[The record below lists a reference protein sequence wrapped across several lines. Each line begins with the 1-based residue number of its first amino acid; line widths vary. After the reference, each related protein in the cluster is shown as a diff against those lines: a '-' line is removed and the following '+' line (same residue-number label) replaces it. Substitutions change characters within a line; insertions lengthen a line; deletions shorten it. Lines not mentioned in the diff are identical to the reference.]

1 VVKVR
6 LLIRGRVH
14 GVFFRQSTRERAR
27 ELGLIGWVRNLEN
40 GMVEVEAEGKRD
52 LLEQLVAW
60 CHIGPPSARVDG
72 AEVTWLEAENEL
84 EPLRNCETGAFE
96 IR

>member
-1 VVKVR
+1 M
-6 LLIRGRVH
+6 LIRGRVH
-14 GVFFRQSTRERAR
+14 GVFFRQSTRERAQ
-27 ELGLIGWVRNLEN
+27 ELGLSGWVRNLEN

-60 CHIGPPSARVDG
+60 CHKGPPSARVEG
-72 AEVTWLEAENEL
+72 VEVTWLEEAENKLQPL
-84 EPLRNCETGAFE
+84 ETYRSGVFE